1 MSSENEN
8 GVKPQTNQADRRK
21 ILANKVIKNLAY
33 RLAKPFRWLLKS
45 SMLRLTLIL
54 SCLFAIGM
62 AVSIFLALTFGREAV
77 LERVDTAL
85 TSLASTVSVDESLND
100 NSIAIIRPLDDL
112 GNLPNQFKRTIKK
125 GGGTVFLGDDF
136 KQFDA
141 WRVMITEDNQG
152 TPILVALPIEDSEDA
167 LNLLSGIL
175 WSTAG
180 LVLLIAL
187 LLGITAGLLAQ
198 RRLVR
203 INGALGRLAM
213 GDLRA
218 RTGVDR
224 ASDDLDDL
232 AHQLDVTAAELER
245 LVTQTRHLSASIAH
259 DLRTPLARLRAQ
271 LEMLP
276 QGEERGAALE
286 EAGRLSEIFDTIMR
300 VARIEAARGKDGFER
315 VEISEFLADIE
326 DIFGPVVEDAGKSLV
341 LQNANSGVVTVDR
354 QMLIQAIANLIQNA
368 IVHGGD
374 EILLFAQKNRH
385 HQEIGVADNGNGV
398 PSEQYDEI
406 IKPMVRLDSAR
417 NTDGSGLG
425 LALVRA
431 VADRHR
437 AELQLSENKPSGL
450 RATMKFAK

>member
-1 MSSENEN
+1 MSSENDNIE
-8 GVKPQTNQADRRK
+8 KP
-21 ILANKVIKNLAY
+21 KNNSASRFLKTLAY

-85 TSLASTVSVDESLND
+85 ASLASTVSVNESLND

-203 INGALGRLAM
+203 INGALGRLAT
-213 GDLRA
+213 GDLGA
-218 RTGVDR
+218 RTGVET

-232 AHQLDVTAAELER
+232 ARQLDVTASELER

-276 QGEERGAALE
+276 EGEERGAALE
-286 EAGRLSEIFDTIMR
+286 EAGRLSGIFDTIMR
-300 VARIEAARGKDGFER
+300 VARIEATQGEDGFES
-315 VEISEFLADIE
+315 IDLTEFIADIE
-326 DIFGPVVEDAGKSLV
+326 DIFGPVVEDAGKKLV
-341 LQNANSGVVTVDR
+341 LQNSDQGSVMADR

-374 EILLFAQKNRH
+374 EITLFAKKTGQY
-385 HQEIGVADNGNGV
+385 QEIGVADNGEGV
-398 PSEQYDEI
+398 PEEQYDEI
-406 IKPMVRLDSAR
+406 IKPMVRLDTAR
-417 NTDGSGLG
+417 KTDGTGLG

-437 AELQLSENKPSGL
+437 AQLQLSKNRPSGL

>member
-1 MSSENEN
+1 MSSENEPIKPDPKN
-8 GVKPQTNQADRRK
+8 SETRRVDKFVKKQ
-21 ILANKVIKNLAY
+21 AY
-33 RLAKPFRWLLKS
+33 RLAKPFRWLLRS
-45 SMLRLTLIL
+45 STLRLTLML

-85 TSLASTVSVDESLND
+85 TSLASTVTINETLSD
-100 NSIAIIRPLDDL
+100 NSIAIIRPLDNL
-112 GNLPNQFKRTIKK
+112 GNLPNQFKRTIKR
-125 GGGTVFLGDDF
+125 GGGTVTLGDDF
-136 KQFDA
+136 NQFDA
-141 WRVMITEDNQG
+141 WRVMITNDSQG

-167 LNLLSGIL
+167 LDLLSGIL
-175 WSTAG
+175 WTTAG
-180 LVLLIAL
+180 LVLVISLLI
-187 LLGITAGLLAQ
+187 GMTAGLLAQ

-203 INGALGRLAM
+203 INGALGRLAT
-213 GDLRA
+213 GDLGA
-218 RTGVDR
+218 RTGVDK

-232 AHQLDVTAAELER
+232 ARQLDVTAAELER

-276 QGEERGAALE
+276 EGEERGAALE
-286 EAGRLSEIFDTIMR
+286 EAGRLSAIFDTIMR
-300 VARIEAARGKDGFER
+300 VARIEATQGEDGFES
-315 VEISEFLADIE
+315 IGLIEFIADIE
-326 DIFGPVVEDAGKSLV
+326 DIFGPVVEDAGKKLV
-341 LQNANSGVVTVDR
+341 LQNSDQGSVMADR

-374 EILLFAQKNRH
+374 EITLFAKKSGQY
-385 HQEIGVADNGNGV
+385 QEIGVADNGEGV
-398 PSEQYDEI
+398 PEEQYDEI
-406 IKPMVRLDSAR
+406 IKPMVRLDTAR
-417 NTDGSGLG
+417 KTDGTGLG

-437 AELQLSENKPSGL
+437 AQLQLSENKPSGL

>member
-8 GVKPQTNQADRRK
+8 IEKRQNNAASRFLKT
-21 ILANKVIKNLAY
+21 LAY

-85 TSLASTVSVDESLND
+85 TSLASTVSVNETLND
-100 NSIAIIRPLDDL
+100 NSIAVIRPLDDL
-112 GNLPNQFKRTIKK
+112 GNLPNQFKRTIRK
-125 GGGTVFLGDDF
+125 GGGTVFLSDDF

-167 LNLLSGIL
+167 LDLLSGIL

-203 INGALGRLAM
+203 INGALGRLAT
-213 GDLRA
+213 GELSA
-218 RTGVDR
+218 RTGVET

-232 AHQLDVTAAELER
+232 ARQLDVTAAELER
-245 LVTQTRHLSASIAH
+245 LVAQTRHLSASIAH

-276 QGEERGAALE
+276 EGEERGAALE
-286 EAGRLSEIFDTIMR
+286 EAGRLSGIFDTIMR
-300 VARIEAARGKDGFER
+300 VARIEATQGEDGFEA
-315 VEISEFLADIE
+315 IDLNEFVADIE
-326 DIFGPVVEDAGKSLV
+326 DIFGPVVEDAGKKLV
-341 LQNANSGVVTVDR
+341 LQNLGQGSVMADR

-374 EILLFAQKNRH
+374 EITLFTNKSGQY
-385 HQEIGVADNGNGV
+385 QEIGVADNGEGV

-406 IKPMVRLDSAR
+406 IKPMVRLDTAR
-417 NTDGSGLG
+417 KTDGTGLG

-437 AELQLSENKPSGL
+437 AQLQLSENKPSGL

>member
-1 MSSENEN
+1 MSSENDNIE
-8 GVKPQTNQADRRK
+8 KPK
-21 ILANKVIKNLAY
+21 INSANRFLKTFAY

-62 AVSIFLALTFGREAV
+62 AVSIFLALTFGRETV

-85 TSLASTVSVDESLND
+85 TSLASTVSVEESVEQ
-100 NSIAIIRPLDDL
+100 NSIAIVRPLDDL
-112 GNLPNQFKRTIKK
+112 GNLPNQFKRTIRK
-125 GGGTVFLGDDF
+125 GGGSVFLNDDF
-136 KQFDA
+136 NQFDA
-141 WRVMITEDNQG
+141 WRVMVTEDNQG

-203 INGALGRLAM
+203 INGALGRLAT
-213 GDLRA
+213 GDLGA
-218 RTGVDR
+218 RTGVET

-232 AHQLDVTAAELER
+232 ARQLDVTAAELER

-276 QGEERGAALE
+276 EGEERGAALE
-286 EAGRLSEIFDTIMR
+286 EAGRLSGIFDTIMR
-300 VARIEAARGKDGFER
+300 VARIEATQGEDGFESI
-315 VEISEFLADIE
+315 VLTEFIADIE
-326 DIFGPVVEDAGKSLV
+326 DIFGPVVEDAGKKLV
-341 LQNANSGVVTVDR
+341 LQNAGQGSVMADR

-374 EILLFAQKNRH
+374 EITLFAKKTGQY
-385 HQEIGVADNGNGV
+385 QEIGVADNGEGV
-398 PSEQYDEI
+398 PEEQYDEI
-406 IKPMVRLDSAR
+406 IKPMVRLDTAR
-417 NTDGSGLG
+417 KTDGTGLG

-437 AELQLSENKPSGL
+437 AQLQLSENKPSGL

>member
-8 GVKPQTNQADRRK
+8 TDKRQNNSASKFLKT
-21 ILANKVIKNLAY
+21 LAY

-85 TSLASTVSVDESLND
+85 TSLASTVSVNESLND

-203 INGALGRLAM
+203 INGALGRLAT
-213 GDLRA
+213 GDLGA
-218 RTGVDR
+218 RTGVEI

-232 AHQLDVTAAELER
+232 ARQLDVTAAELER

-276 QGEERGAALE
+276 EGEERGAALE
-286 EAGRLSEIFDTIMR
+286 EAGRLSGIFDTILR
-300 VARIEAARGKDGFER
+300 VARIEATQGEDGFESIDLT
-315 VEISEFLADIE
+315 EFISDIE
-326 DIFGPVVEDAGKSLV
+326 DIFGPVVEDAGKKLV
-341 LQNANSGVVTVDR
+341 LQNAGQGSVTADR

-374 EILLFAQKNRH
+374 EITLFAEKSGQY
-385 HQEIGVADNGNGV
+385 QEIGVADNGEGV
-398 PSEQYDEI
+398 PEEQYDEI
-406 IKPMVRLDSAR
+406 IKPMVRLDTAR
-417 NTDGSGLG
+417 KTDGTGLG

-437 AELQLSENKPSGL
+437 AQLQLSENKPSGL

>member
-1 MSSENEN
+1 MSSENEPIKPDPQN
-8 GVKPQTNQADRRK
+8 SKTRRVDKFVKKQ
-21 ILANKVIKNLAY
+21 AY
-33 RLAKPFRWLLKS
+33 RLAKPFRWLLRS
-45 SMLRLTLIL
+45 STLRLTLML

-85 TSLASTVSVDESLND
+85 TSLASTVTINETLSD
-100 NSIAIIRPLDDL
+100 NSIAIIRPLDNL
-112 GNLPNQFKRTIKK
+112 GNLPNQFKRTIKR
-125 GGGTVFLGDDF
+125 GGGTVTLGDDF
-136 KQFDA
+136 NQFDA
-141 WRVMITEDNQG
+141 WRVMITNDSQG

-167 LNLLSGIL
+167 LDLLSGIL
-175 WSTAG
+175 WTTAG
-180 LVLLIAL
+180 LVLVISLLI
-187 LLGITAGLLAQ
+187 GMTAGLLAQ

-203 INGALGRLAM
+203 INGALGRLAT
-213 GDLRA
+213 GDLGA
-218 RTGVDR
+218 RTGVDK

-232 AHQLDVTAAELER
+232 ARQLDVTAAELER

-276 QGEERGAALE
+276 EGEERGAALE
-286 EAGRLSEIFDTIMR
+286 EAGRLSAIFDTIMR
-300 VARIEAARGKDGFER
+300 VARIEATQGEDGFES
-315 VEISEFLADIE
+315 IGLTEFIADFE
-326 DIFGPVVEDAGKSLV
+326 DIFGPVVEDAGKKLV
-341 LQNANSGVVTVDR
+341 LQNSDQGFVMADR

-374 EILLFAQKNRH
+374 EITLFAKKSGQY
-385 HQEIGVADNGNGV
+385 QEIGVADNGEGV
-398 PSEQYDEI
+398 PEEQYDEI
-406 IKPMVRLDSAR
+406 IKPMVRLDTAR
-417 NTDGSGLG
+417 KTDGTGLG

-437 AELQLSENKPSGL
+437 AQLQLSENKPSGL

>member
-8 GVKPQTNQADRRK
+8 LEKRQNNAASRFLKT
-21 ILANKVIKNLAY
+21 LAY

-85 TSLASTVSVDESLND
+85 TSLASTVSVNETLND

-112 GNLPNQFKRTIKK
+112 GNLPNQFKRTIRK

-167 LNLLSGIL
+167 LDLLSGIL

-203 INGALGRLAM
+203 INGALGRLAT
-213 GDLRA
+213 GDLGA
-218 RTGVDR
+218 RTGVET

-232 AHQLDVTAAELER
+232 ARQLDVTAAELER

-276 QGEERGAALE
+276 EGEERGAALE
-286 EAGRLSEIFDTIMR
+286 EAGRLSGIFDTIMR
-300 VARIEAARGKDGFER
+300 VARIEATQGEDGFEN
-315 VEISEFLADIE
+315 IDLTEFVADIE
-326 DIFGPVVEDAGKSLV
+326 DIFGPVVEDAGKKLV
-341 LQNANSGVVTVDR
+341 LQNEGQGFVMADR

-374 EILLFAQKNRH
+374 EITLFAKKSGQY
-385 HQEIGVADNGNGV
+385 QEIGVADNGEGV

-406 IKPMVRLDSAR
+406 IKPMARLDTAR
-417 NTDGSGLG
+417 KTDGTGLG

-437 AELQLSENKPSGL
+437 AQLQLSENKPSGL

>member
-1 MSSENEN
+1 MSSENDNIE
-8 GVKPQTNQADRRK
+8 KPKNNT
-21 ILANKVIKNLAY
+21 ANRFLKTFAY
-33 RLAKPFRWLLKS
+33 QLAKPFRWLLKS

-62 AVSIFLALTFGREAV
+62 AVSIFLALTFGRETV

-85 TSLASTVSVDESLND
+85 TSLASTVSVEESVEQ
-100 NSIAIIRPLDDL
+100 NSIAIVRPLDDL
-112 GNLPNQFKRTIKK
+112 GNLPNQFKRTIRK
-125 GGGTVFLGDDF
+125 GGGSVFLNDDF
-136 KQFDA
+136 NQFDA

-203 INGALGRLAM
+203 INGALGRLAT
-213 GDLRA
+213 GDLGA
-218 RTGVDR
+218 RTGVET

-232 AHQLDVTAAELER
+232 ARQLDVTASELER

-276 QGEERGAALE
+276 EGEERGAALE
-286 EAGRLSEIFDTIMR
+286 EAGRLSGIFDTIMR
-300 VARIEAARGKDGFER
+300 VARIEATQGEDGFES
-315 VEISEFLADIE
+315 IDLTEFIADIE
-326 DIFGPVVEDAGKSLV
+326 DIFGPVVEDAGKKLV
-341 LQNANSGVVTVDR
+341 LQNSDQGSVMADR

-374 EILLFAQKNRH
+374 EITLFAKKTGQY
-385 HQEIGVADNGNGV
+385 QEIGVADNGEGV
-398 PSEQYDEI
+398 PKEQYDEI
-406 IKPMVRLDSAR
+406 IKPMVRLDTAR
-417 NTDGSGLG
+417 KTDGTGLG

-437 AELQLSENKPSGL
+437 AQLQLSENKPSGL
-450 RATMKFAK
+450 RTTMKFAK

>member
-1 MSSENEN
+1 MSSENDNIE
-8 GVKPQTNQADRRK
+8 KP
-21 ILANKVIKNLAY
+21 KNNSASRFLKTLAY

-85 TSLASTVSVDESLND
+85 ASLASTVSVNESLND

-112 GNLPNQFKRTIKK
+112 GNLPNQFKRTIRK
-125 GGGTVFLGDDF
+125 GGGSVFLNDDF
-136 KQFDA
+136 NQFDA

-203 INGALGRLAM
+203 INGALGRLAT
-213 GDLRA
+213 GDLGA
-218 RTGVDR
+218 RTGVET

-232 AHQLDVTAAELER
+232 ARQLDVTAAELER

-276 QGEERGAALE
+276 EGEERGAALE
-286 EAGRLSEIFDTIMR
+286 EAGRLSGIFDTIMR
-300 VARIEAARGKDGFER
+300 VARIEATQGEDGFES
-315 VEISEFLADIE
+315 IDLTEFIADIE
-326 DIFGPVVEDAGKSLV
+326 DIFGPVVEDAGKKLV
-341 LQNANSGVVTVDR
+341 LQNSDQGSVMADR

-374 EILLFAQKNRH
+374 EITLFAKKTGQY
-385 HQEIGVADNGNGV
+385 QEIGVADNGEGV
-398 PSEQYDEI
+398 PEEQYDEI
-406 IKPMVRLDSAR
+406 IKPMVRLDTAR
-417 NTDGSGLG
+417 KTDGTGLG

-437 AELQLSENKPSGL
+437 AQLQLSKNRPSGL